1 MARGPHP
8 SPSTELSVVS
18 AGGRPSRGTC
28 IRTASDR
35 AYTRAMVAV
44 LVVSALATIA
54 ASTAQTPMIETRP
67 FTGVGSLGTDSPVE
81 VYLLAGTYHHRLV
94 GTTGCYTAASLFP
107 SRDPLGVPLADVL
120 QADLSV
126 GQRSRGESETDP
138 AGTVVISKAG
148 WARLQVGTGPDCQWR
163 YSITGRFLPRGDEPG
178 PQSPASLW
186 WLQVAGLAIV
196 ASLVIL
202 VLRRRSPGPVEKEE
216 GPIRMVDPSGE
227 A

>member
-1 MARGPHP
+1 M
-8 SPSTELSVVS
+8 T
-18 AGGRPSRGTC
+18 AGGRPPRGTC
-28 IRTASDR
+28 IRAVSDR
-35 AYTRAMVAV
+35 AYTVAIVAV
-44 LVVSALATIA
+44 VVVSALATIA
-54 ASTAQTPMIETRP
+54 ASTAQTSSIETRP

-94 GTTGCYTAASLFP
+94 GTTDCYTAASLFP
-107 SRDPLGVPLADVL
+107 SRDLLGVPLADVL

-126 GQRSRGESETDP
+126 GQRSKGESETNP
-138 AGTVVISKAG
+138 AGTVVISEAG
-148 WARLQVGTGPDCQWR
+148 WARLQVGTGPDCEWR

-202 VLRRRSPGPVEKEE
+202 VLRRRSPRPVKKEE
-216 GPIRMVDPSGE
+216 GPIRTVDPSSE
-227 A
+227 E